1 MAQRESGQ
9 RDPAQRDSG
18 QRESAQRYPGR
29 RDTGRPTLETVA
41 ARAGVSKS
49 LVSLVL
55 RGSPGVSPARRD
67 AVLRAVAELGVPA
80 QRGGR

>member
-1 MAQRESGQ
+1 MPRGFLVFW
-9 RDPAQRDSG
+9 
-18 QRESAQRYPGR
+18 SALNILAEGTGELAP

-41 ARAGVSKS
+41 ARAGVSRS

-67 AVLRAVAELGVPA
+67 ANHMPGI
-80 QRGGR
+80 